1 MTNLSLSETNQQSPF
16 DAIKRIDSDGSEFWF
31 ATELL
36 TMLGYKTW
44 KRQKE
49 TVERAILS
57 AKNSGEN
64 DQFHFVKVVQMAQ
77 IGDSSAFREVL
88 KDFKLT
94 RYAAYLTAQ
103 NGDPRKPEIA
113 SAQSYFAIKTREA
126 EVVVPQQNDRIRELE
141 LANENMRLMLEWATR
156 QDNRIA
162 LHGLPIALMLEGKSD
177 AVVEIEKPTI
187 EVFDDRD
194 GQQVKYVGQTCAQ
207 LKDYMKSRYGITF
220 KSGKDIERIL
230 EKIEA
235 QTGESLLG
243 SAPRKIIT
251 SYVPSENSDKAIAYL
266 RDVKNWQM
274 LLGQ

>member
-1 MTNLSLSETNQQSPF
+1 MSNLSLSENQQSPF
-16 DAIKRIDSDGSEFWF
+16 DSIKRTENDGTEYWL

-36 TMLGYKTW
+36 AMLGYKSW

-49 TVERAILS
+49 TVDRAILS

-64 DQFHFVKVVQMAQ
+64 VDSHFVDVVQMVQ
-77 IGDSSAFREVL
+77 IGNSSAFREVL
-88 KDFKLT
+88 KDFKLS

-113 SAQSYFAIKTREA
+113 MAQSYFATKTREA
-126 EVVVPQQNDRIRELE
+126 EIIVPKQNDRIRELE
-141 LANENMRLMLEWATR
+141 LANENMRLMLQWSTK

-162 LHGLPIALMLEGKSD
+162 LHGLPIAMMLEGKSD
-177 AVVEIEKPTI
+177 AVVEVEKPTI

-220 KSGKDIERIL
+220 KSGADVKRVL
-230 EKIEA
+230 EAIEA

-251 SYVPSENSDKAIAYL
+251 DYIPSEFSDKAIAYL

-274 LLGQ
+274 LIGQ